1 MNGATLPEARHNM
14 SAPIESDD
22 PDFLVHSAWLAE
34 VSKGAD
40 GLHAKQVLKQGDGSP
55 NVSTNSL
62 YPADQLVRQD
72 VPPTPRGERKSGLT
86 MVVVPGCIFAIAL
99 AAGIA
104 IRPHFAF
111 FESWQLPTSA
121 RTPGPDSS
129 KPLTSATLAKGYEAQ
144 TPELIVEPSLGVAG
158 EPVPIRLALR
168 GWGDNDA
175 IIIIRGLEPGMELS
189 TGAAVAADTWQLSAR
204 DLPHVWIAPPQGFV
218 GSADLVAEL
227 RLPNAQIADR
237 QTLHVEWTR
246 PAAAPGHEQE
256 LKPITPQQNNEAMPP
271 TSPPIVRHPNDR
283 DIITA
288 TPPPISIERSQGDSE
303 SGYGKSARTRGG
315 DNVRRYGNEGNRR
328 TPLATDGTNGKPA
341 VKGFWDWSR

>member
-1 MNGATLPEARHNM
+1 MRVNGATLTEARHNM

-55 NVSTNSL
+55 NVSTSSL

-72 VPPTPRGERKSGLT
+72 VPPAPRGERKSGLT

-111 FESWQLPTSA
+111 FESWRHPTGA

-129 KPLTSATLAKGYEAQ
+129 EPLTSATPAKRHEAQ
-144 TPELIVEPSLGVAG
+144 TPKLIVEPSPGVAG
-158 EPVPIRLALR
+158 EPAPIRLALR

-204 DLPHVWIAPPQGFV
+204 DLPYVWIAPPQGFV
-218 GSADLVAEL
+218 GSADLIAEL

-246 PAAAPGHEQE
+246 PAAASGHEQE
-256 LKPITPQQNNEAMPP
+256 LEQITPQQKNEMMPP
-271 TSPPIVRHPNDR
+271 TSPPDR
-283 DIITA
+283 DVITV
-288 TPPPISIERSQGDSE
+288 TPPAISIERSQGDSE
-303 SGYGKSARTRGG
+303 SGYGKSARTRGR

-328 TPLATDGTNGKPA
+328 TPLTTDGTNSKPA

>member
-1 MNGATLPEARHNM
+1 MQPSRKLAN
-14 SAPIESDD
+14 D
-22 PDFLVHSAWLAE
+22 PQ
-34 VSKGAD
+34 
-40 GLHAKQVLKQGDGSP
+40 QVDGSP
-55 NVSTNSL
+55 NISTSSL
-62 YPADQLVRQD
+62 YPADQLVGQGAPLALR
-72 VPPTPRGERKSGLT
+72 RERRSGLI
-86 MVVVPGCIFAIAL
+86 MVIVLGCILAMAL

-111 FESWQLPTSA
+111 FESWRLPTSA

-129 KPLTSATLAKGYEAQ
+129 EPLTSAATRREAQ
-144 TPELIVEPSLGVAG
+144 TPQLIVEPSLGVAG

-168 GWGDNDA
+168 GWGDIDA
-175 IIIIRGLEPGMELS
+175 IIIIRGLGPGMELS
-189 TGAAVAADTWQLSAR
+189 TGSAVAVDTWQLSAR
-204 DLPHVWIAPPQGFV
+204 DLPYVWIAPPQGFV

-271 TSPPIVRHPNDR
+271 TSPPIVRHPNER

-288 TPPPISIERSQGDSE
+288 TPPPISVERSQGDSE
-303 SGYGKSARTRGG
+303 SGYAKSARTRGR
-315 DNVRRYGNEGNRR
+315 DTVRRSGDEGNRR
-328 TPLATDGTNGKPA
+328 TPLTTAGTNSKTA

>member
-1 MNGATLPEARHNM
+1 MNGATLAEARHNM

-22 PDFLVHSAWLAE
+22 PDFLVQSAWLAE

-40 GLHAKQVLKQGDGSP
+40 GLLAKQVLKQGDGSP
-55 NVSTNSL
+55 NVSTSSL

-72 VPPTPRGERKSGLT
+72 VPPAPRGERKSGLT
-86 MVVVPGCIFAIAL
+86 MVIVPGCIFAIAL

-111 FESWQLPTSA
+111 FESWRHPTGA

-129 KPLTSATLAKGYEAQ
+129 EPLTSATLAKRHEAQ
-144 TPELIVEPSLGVAG
+144 TPKLIVEPSLGVAG
-158 EPVPIRLALR
+158 APAPIRLALR

-204 DLPHVWIAPPQGFV
+204 DLPYVWIAPPQGFV

-246 PAAAPGHEQE
+246 PAAARGEEQE
-256 LKPITPQQNNEAMPP
+256 QITPQQKNEMMPP
-271 TSPPIVRHPNDR
+271 TSPPVIRHPNDR
-283 DIITA
+283 DVITA

-303 SGYGKSARTRGG
+303 SGYGKTRGR
-315 DNVRRYGNEGNRR
+315 DNVRNRR
-328 TPLATDGTNGKPA
+328 TPLATDGTNSKPA

>member
-1 MNGATLPEARHNM
+1 MNGATLAEARGNM
-14 SAPIESDD
+14 IAPIESDD

-34 VSKGAD
+34 VSKGGDDLLAND
-40 GLHAKQVLKQGDGSP
+40 PKQVDGSP
-55 NVSTNSL
+55 NVSRSSL
-62 YPADQLVRQD
+62 YPADQLVGQGAPLALR
-72 VPPTPRGERKSGLT
+72 RERRSGLI
-86 MVVVPGCIFAIAL
+86 MVIVPGCIMAMAL

-111 FESWQLPTSA
+111 RELA
-121 RTPGPDSS
+121 TPDGRPHAWPDSS
-129 KPLTSATLAKGYEAQ
+129 EPLTSAATRREAQ
-144 TPELIVEPSLGVAG
+144 TPQLIVEPSLGVAG

-175 IIIIRGLEPGMELS
+175 IIIIKGLGPGMELS
-189 TGAAVAADTWQLSAR
+189 TGSAVAVDTWQLSAR
-204 DLPHVWIAPPQGFV
+204 DLPYVWIAPPQGFI

-227 RLPNAQIADR
+227 RLPDAQIADR

-256 LKPITPQQNNEAMPP
+256 LEQITPQQKNEMMPP

-288 TPPPISIERSQGDSE
+288 TPPPISVERSQGDSE
-303 SGYGKSARTRGG
+303 SGYGKSARTRGQ
-315 DNVRRYGNEGNRR
+315 DTVRRSGDEGNRR
-328 TPLATDGTNGKPA
+328 IPLTTAGTNSKPA

>member
-1 MNGATLPEARHNM
+1 MNGATHAEARHNM
-14 SAPIESDD
+14 IAPIESDD

-34 VSKGAD
+34 ASKGAD
-40 GLHAKQVLKQGDGSP
+40 GPLVKQVLKQGDGRP
-55 NVSTNSL
+55 NDSTSSL
-62 YPADQLVRQD
+62 YPADQLVTQD
-72 VPPTPRGERKSGLT
+72 DPLAPRDERKSGLIK
-86 MVVVPGCIFAIAL
+86 VIVPGCIFAIAL

-104 IRPHFAF
+104 IRPHFPF
-111 FESWQLPTSA
+111 FESWRHPTVA

-129 KPLTSATLAKGYEAQ
+129 EPLTSATPAKRHEAQ
-144 TPELIVEPSLGVAG
+144 TPKLIVEPSLGVAG
-158 EPVPIRLALR
+158 EPAPIKLALQ
-168 GWGDNDA
+168 GWGDSDV

-246 PAAAPGHEQE
+246 PAAAPGHEPEPTQ
-256 LKPITPQQNNEAMPP
+256 ITPQQENEMMSP
-271 TSPPIVRHPNDR
+271 TSPPIVRQPNDR
-283 DIITA
+283 DLITT
-288 TPPPISIERSQGDSE
+288 TPPPISVERSQGDTE
-303 SGYGKSARTRGG
+303 SYGKSARTRGG